1 MSDDGWRPVGDV
13 PEWVTAL
20 LRERG
25 SFAKAEAIFDEYEQ
39 AMGVVFPYGEDKGD
53 GFRYHQATFR
63 HRPE

>member
-1 MSDDGWRPVGDV
+1 M
-13 PEWVTAL
+13 TAL